1 MGKQE
6 RHEALKG
13 RTGLDVAPQR
23 GLSLGEKE
31 ERGMWTEGGKDPLFL
46 KAKQSPTT

>member
-1 MGKQE
+1 M
-6 RHEALKG
+6 
-13 RTGLDVAPQR
+13 APQR

-31 ERGMWTEGGKDPLFL
+31 ERGTWTEGGKDPLFL